1 VLHSP
6 RFVAPCAL
14 VCALLVAACAADDA
28 SERWAGTVDTLANGA
43 VRVSSPVDGLWSEED
58 RWQLEPVLA
67 IGRVEGE
74 GPDVFGSIADIEVG
88 GDGRI
93 YVLDRQVN
101 ELRVFAAD
109 GTHLGTTG
117 RTGAGPGEFTRV
129 TGLYRITG
137 DSVLVADV
145 GNARYAVFDA
155 DGNFGRTV
163 VRPIR
168 SYGWVS
174 EGTFA
179 GGVLYEEGYRPT
191 GGDASD
197 PVIVG
202 VRLAEQSEL
211 TDTLGFPKPPVP
223 PIEGFYVRSAE
234 GGSGMSMPFAPEAA
248 WQLMP
253 DRSLWWGFASEY
265 RLLHLSPAG
274 DTLRDVVS
282 ASTPLPVTQQEI
294 DAWAAGRSATRFKQ
308 QGGEL
313 DLSRIPRQK
322 PYFQDLFVDPAGYLW
337 VDVPTT
343 DALTAFDIFDPAGR
357 FLGRLPTGVDRDTY
371 VDPVLRDDLL
381 HLVVTDSLGV
391 AKVAVFRIRRSSP

>member
-1 VLHSP
+1 MLQRP
-6 RFVAPCAL
+6 RFVAPRAL
-14 VCALLVAACAADDA
+14 VYTLLAAACAADDA

-43 VRVSSPVDGLWSEED
+43 VRVSSPPDGLWSEED

-67 IGRVEGE
+67 IGSVEGD

-93 YVLDRQVN
+93 FVLDRHVN

-109 GTHLGTTG
+109 GTHLVTAG
-117 RTGAGPGEFTRV
+117 RTGGGPGEFTRV
-129 TGLYRITG
+129 NGLHRITG
-137 DSVLVADV
+137 DSVLVTDV

-179 GGVLYEEGYRPT
+179 DGILYEEGYRPI

-197 PVIVG
+197 PVLVG
-202 VRLAEQSEL
+202 VRLADQSEL

-223 PIEGFYVRSAE
+223 PIEGFYVRSEE
-234 GGSGMSMPFAPEAA
+234 GGMGMSVPFAPEAA

-253 DRSLWWGFASEY
+253 DRSLWWGYASEY
-265 RLLHLSPAG
+265 RILHLSPAG
-274 DTLRDVVS
+274 DTLREVVAAS
-282 ASTPLPVTQQEI
+282 APLPVTQLEI
-294 DAWAAGRSATRFKQ
+294 DEWAAGRSATRFKQ
-308 QGGEL
+308 QGGDL
-313 DLSRIPRQK
+313 DLSRIPRHK
-322 PYFQDLFVDPAGYLW
+322 PYFQDLLVDPDGYLW
-337 VDVPTT
+337 VDVPTP
-343 DALTAFDIFDPAGR
+343 DELTAFDVFDPAGR
-357 FLGRLPTGVDRDTY
+357 YLGRLPTGVARDIY
-371 VDPVLRDDLL
+371 VDPILRGDLL
-381 HLVVTDSLGV
+381 HLVVNDSLGV
-391 AKVAVFRIRRSSP
+391 GQIAVFRIRRSSL